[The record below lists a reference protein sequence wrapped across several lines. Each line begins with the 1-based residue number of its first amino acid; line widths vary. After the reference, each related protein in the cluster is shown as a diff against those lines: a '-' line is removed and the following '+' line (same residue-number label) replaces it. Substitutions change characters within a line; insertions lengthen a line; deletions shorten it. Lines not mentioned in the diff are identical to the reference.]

1 MIYFSQIKCKKFFVN
16 TVFRKINIHVLFM
29 VIVTMLDNNVNNR
42 PGNLLGHYFVVSTKN
57 IEMFCIHVKS
67 NNTQNFGLFSL
78 NQFDMIIFRSIKPL
92 RILMGKVYT
101 VDLYISRQKNIHFQ
115 ERELN
120 NYN

>member
-101 VDLYISRQKNIHFQ
+101 VVLYISRHKNIHFQ